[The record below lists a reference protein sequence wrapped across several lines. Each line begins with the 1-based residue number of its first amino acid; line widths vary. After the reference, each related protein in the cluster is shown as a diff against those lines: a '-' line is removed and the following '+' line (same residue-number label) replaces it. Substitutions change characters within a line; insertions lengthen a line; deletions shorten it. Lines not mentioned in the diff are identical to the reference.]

1 MIKKILHTIALI
13 LFNVIVVAFVFT
25 NVFGIV
31 SKNGDVGN
39 ALNSVFGAGEAG
51 YTINTG
57 KPAVYYK
64 SWYQSVEDVIAG
76 NAQIA
81 GAAEAEGTVLL
92 KNEIIDEESNERA
105 LPLNKEEDKIS
116 LFGVNAYNPVYSLN
130 GAGAIGLNN
139 DRKQFFKDELAAE
152 GFDVNTELADWY
164 NANQSYWRDEPTAKF
179 HNAKM
184 NGASWDEVNTSAK
197 TKDGYK
203 TAVYVVSRVG
213 NEGNELPPY
222 QNGAGGT
229 EGLTDGDYL
238 KLTAKEQSMLKG
250 LKDEK
255 DKGTFDRI
263 IVLINVASPIQED
276 FINNA
281 AYGIDAALWIGLPG
295 SHGIPAVADILSGA
309 TAPSGKLPM
318 AWYSARENNPTW
330 NYYSTSNNVL
340 YQEGIYVG
348 YKYAETR
355 YEDYVM
361 SSPGAGEYIYKDEVN
376 YPFGYGLS
384 YTTFSK
390 EIVSLEVDRDPA
402 KNYDHKGDLKPA
414 EERRRNGD
422 DYILKVKVTNTG
434 AVAGKEVVQVY
445 LQQPY
450 TQTNKE
456 NGVEKPSAELI
467 GFAKTRK
474 LESGDEETVE
484 IKIDANKYFAA
495 YDITQNTYVLD
506 EGKYYLTVAE
516 DSHDAVNNIL
526 AAKGIDNDKIVDHE
540 GAAADGRASFVKT
553 VDVSASRSESYEYW
567 TQGGAEVTNLF
578 DHADPNK
585 CDPDGNEIT
594 FMSRNNWEGTVSD
607 SVQSVTI
614 TSKRDEGRQFSNDS
628 AFENNGKT
636 HYPYYEDKYPTYG
649 RELEQPLMLADMIG
663 VEYDPARGASEE
675 DIQKWNDFLDQLT
688 WEEMCTLTGKGR
700 RMTEEIQSIQKP
712 QTNDLNASN
721 GINWKFNP
729 KLNDGNSN
737 DKIGFA
743 YRFDSAN
750 RNLYPVGYPCEGIV
764 AATFNT
770 EIAHAVGNAIG
781 EDGLWA
787 GASGLYGFGLN
798 LQRNPYHG
806 RTGEYYGDDPY
817 LTGVMAGW
825 SSYGAW
831 EKGLYVYNKH
841 FVLNDQEKTRSS
853 YSTWITEQAL
863 RQTHLRPF
871 EIAIE
876 IGDAMCVMTAFS
888 RIGTYWSG
896 VDYNL
901 MTRWLRGEAGMRGF
915 AVTDWYKSSGMNMLN
930 GLLAGQDLPDGDAYN
945 TLVNYGPDNGG
956 YGFFA
961 QAMRVSA
968 QRILYTV
975 ANSNAM
981 NFYGEGTVFVPG
993 TDPEWWS
1000 VRDNLVVAVDVLFIV
1015 SCVFLAFTSGWVI
1028 LDKVMKKRKGN

>member
-1 MIKKILHTIALI
+1 MKKILHTIALI
-13 LFNVIVVAFVFT
+13 LFNVVVVAFVFT

-39 ALNSVFGAGEAG
+39 VLNSVFGAGEAG
-51 YTINTG
+51 YTVNTG

-64 SWYQSVEDVIAG
+64 SWYQSVEDVMAG
-76 NAQIA
+76 NAEVA

-92 KNEIIDEESNERA
+92 KNETDKTGRKA
-105 LPLNKEEDKIS
+105 LPLDKAKDKIS

-130 GAGAIGLNN
+130 GAGAIGINN
-139 DRKQFFKDELAAE
+139 DRKQYFKNELETE
-152 GFDVNTELADWY
+152 GFTVNQELADWY
-164 NANQSYWRDEPTAKF
+164 NANQGYWRAAPEKQF
-179 HNAKM
+179 YNAKL
-184 NGASWDEVNTSAK
+184 NGASWSEVNTSAK
-197 TKDGYK
+197 TAAGYN
-203 TAVYVVSRVG
+203 TAIFVVSRVG
-213 NEGNELPPY
+213 NEGSELPPY
-222 QNGAGGT
+222 QTNMGGS

-238 KLTAKEQSMLKG
+238 KLTAKEQDMLKN
-250 LKDEK
+250 LKAEK

-263 IVLINVASPIQED
+263 IVLINVSSPIQED
-276 FINNA
+276 FINNTD
-281 AYGIDAALWIGLPG
+281 YGIDAALWIGLPG
-295 SHGIPAVADILSGA
+295 SHGIPAVADILSGV
-309 TAPSGKLPM
+309 TTPSGRLPM
-318 AWYSARENNPTW
+318 GWYSDRKNNPNW
-330 NYYSTSNNVL
+330 NYFSTSNNVL

-361 SSPGAGEYIYKDEVN
+361 GTPNAGEYVYKDNVN

-390 EIVSLEVDRDPA
+390 EIISLEKDSDPA
-402 KNYDHKGDLKPA
+402 KNYDYKGELKSS
-414 EERRRNGD
+414 EDRRKDGD
-422 DYILKVKVTNTG
+422 DYVLKVNVTNTG
-434 AVAGKEVVQVY
+434 SVAGKEVVQVY

-450 TQTNKE
+450 TDENKA
-456 NGVEKPSAELI
+456 NGVEKASAELV
-467 GFAKTRK
+467 GFAKTSK
-474 LESGDEETVE
+474 LAPKASETVE
-484 IKIDANKYFAA
+484 IKIDANKYFAS
-495 YDITQNTYVLD
+495 YDITQNKYILD

-526 AAKGIDNDKIVDHE
+526 AAKGVDNDKITDHE
-540 GAAADGRASFVKT
+540 GNVTDGKASMVKK
-553 VDVSASRSESYEYW
+553 VEVSAAQSEAYEYW

-585 CDPDGNEIT
+585 CDPDGNRIT
-594 FMSRNNWEGTVSD
+594 FMSRSNWTGTVSD
-607 SVQSVTI
+607 SVQKVEVTNKRNVGSAYDDGDNFAS
-614 TSKRDEGRQFSNDS
+614 SKTN
-628 AFENNGKT
+628 
-636 HYPYYEDKYPTYG
+636 YPYYSDEYPTYG
-649 RELEQPLMLADMIG
+649 KELDEPLMLADMIG

-688 WEEMCTLTGKGR
+688 YEEMCTLTGEGR
-700 RMTEEIQSIQKP
+700 RMTREIESIQKP

-721 GINWKFNP
+721 GINWRFNP
-729 KLNDGNSN
+729 KLNDGNAN
-737 DKIGFA
+737 EKTGFA
-743 YRFDSAN
+743 YRFDNGN

-781 EDGLWA
+781 EDALWA

-806 RTGEYYGDDPY
+806 RTGEYYGDDPF

-825 SSYGAW
+825 SSLGAQ

-863 RQTHLRPF
+863 RQSHLRPF

-896 VDYNL
+896 NDYNL

-915 AVTDWYKSSGMNMLN
+915 AVTDWYKSAAMNMTN
-930 GLLAGQDLPDGDAYN
+930 GLLAGQDLPDGSASGN
-945 TLVNYGPDNGG
+945 LLKYGPETGG
-956 YGFFA
+956 YGHLA
-961 QAMRVSA
+961 QAMRISA

-981 NFYGEGTVFVPG
+981 NFYGEGTIFVPG
-993 TDPEWWS
+993 TDPEWWA
-1000 VRDNLVVAVDVLFIV
+1000 VRDNLVIAVDVVFIV
-1015 SCVFLAFTSGWVI
+1015 SCVFLAFTSGWMI
-1028 LDKVMKKRKGN
+1028 FDKVMKRLGRKKS